1 MSATPGAD
9 PSEKA
14 APLLSTVAI
23 IASCAAFVVIGALQA
38 LYGPAIP
45 ALRDEFGIGPAVA
58 GLSLSAHFAG
68 ALLGVLIYHVLRGR
82 LGNRT
87 LLGGSYLLMA
97 AGAAVFAFSPSWILA
112 LTGTL
117 VIGLGFGGID
127 YGLNQLFAV
136 GFGRRSTAMLN
147 LLNGHFGVGA
157 IAGPALVG
165 RLGAESYPEIFAGAG
180 VVCLLILPTLG
191 GVAAR
196 EPEPAGAEA
205 GRAGGAR
212 VLPVIAA
219 FVGVYVLHVAIETGV
234 GGWEPTHLEAV
245 GYGAATAATATSAY
259 WAAMTI
265 GRFVIVPLSLR
276 WSAPSILTVCC
287 AGMAGF
293 LLLATV
299 PALAPYAYFGVGL
312 MIAPIFPTC
321 LPWLNRAV
329 PTVAAAGAYVIAASM
344 IGGVAFP
351 PLLGVVIDTMDV
363 RAAPLVLFVLAAVCA
378 VLGMWLRRN
387 APDPEAAPGAAVAA
401 GPVAGPA
408 PGPAPGADSRSAAR
422 PDVAPTRGAGG

>member
-1 MSATPGAD
+1 MSATSEAD
-9 PSEKA
+9 PSKTA
-14 APLLSTVAI
+14 RPLLTPVAI
-23 IASCAAFVVIGALQA
+23 VASCVAFVVIGALQA

-45 ALRDEFGIGPAVA
+45 ALREEFGISPAVA
-58 GLSLSAHFAG
+58 GLSLSAHFIG

-82 LGNRT
+82 LNNRT
-87 LLGGSYLLMA
+87 LLGGSYLLMTV
-97 AGAAVFAFSPSWILA
+97 GAALFAFSPSWILA
-112 LTGTL
+112 LTGTF

-127 YGLNQLFAV
+127 YGLNQLFAI

-157 IAGPALVG
+157 IAGPALIG
-165 RLGAESYPEIFAGAG
+165 WLGADSYPEIFVGLG
-180 VVCLLILPTLG
+180 IVCLLILLTLG

-196 EPEPAGAEA
+196 EPKAAVTDGEEA
-205 GRAGGAR
+205 RGGR

-219 FVGVYVLHVAIETGV
+219 FIGIYVLHVAIETGV

-287 AGMAGF
+287 AGMAVF
-293 LLLATV
+293 LVLATV
-299 PALAPYAYFGVGL
+299 PTLAPYAYFGVGL

-329 PTVAAAGAYVIAASM
+329 PSVAAAGAYVIAASM

-351 PLLGVVIDTMDV
+351 PLLGGAIDTMDV
-363 RAAPLVLFVLAAVCA
+363 RAAPLLLFGLAVVC
-378 VLGMWLRRN
+378 VGLSLWLRKH
-387 APDPEAAPGAAVAA
+387 APDPDDAATPRPEALPDAV
-401 GPVAGPA
+401 
-408 PGPAPGADSRSAAR
+408 
-422 PDVAPTRGAGG
+422 PTQGIQG

>member
-1 MSATPGAD
+1 MSATSGAD
-9 PSEKA
+9 LPEAGK
-14 APLLSTVAI
+14 PLLTTVAI
-23 IASCAAFVVIGALQA
+23 TASCVAFAVIGALQA

-45 ALRDEFGIGPAVA
+45 ALREQYGISPAVA
-58 GLSLSAHFAG
+58 GLSLSAHFVG

-82 LGNRT
+82 LNNRV

-97 AGAAVFAFSPSWILA
+97 AGAAAFAFSPDWIPALA
-112 LTGTL
+112 GAFVT
-117 VIGLGFGGID
+117 GLGFGGID

-147 LLNGHFGVGA
+147 LLNGHFGIGA
-157 IAGPALVG
+157 IAGPALIG
-165 RLGAESYPEIFAGAG
+165 WLGADRYPEIFLGIG
-180 VVCLLILPTLG
+180 VVCLLIPVTLG

-196 EPEPAGAEA
+196 EPAPAAVEGGAA
-205 GRAGGAR
+205 AGAR
-212 VLPVIAA
+212 VLPVIAV
-219 FVGVYVLHVAIETGV
+219 FIGVYVLHVAIETGV

-265 GRFVIVPLSLR
+265 GRFVVAPLSLR

-293 LLLATV
+293 LALAAV

-329 PTVAAAGAYVIAASM
+329 PGVAAAGAYVIAASM

-351 PLLGVVIDTMDV
+351 PLLGAVIDTMDV
-363 RAAPLVLFVLAAVCA
+363 KTVPLVLLGLAAACA
-378 VLGMWLRRN
+378 AMSVWLRGN
-387 APDPEAAPGAAVAA
+387 ASDPDGVIGLREAGAVRTDTHA
-401 GPVAGPA
+401 
-408 PGPAPGADSRSAAR
+408 
-422 PDVAPTRGAGG
+422 T

>member
-1 MSATPGAD
+1 MSATSEAD
-9 PSEKA
+9 LPEA
-14 APLLSTVAI
+14 RRPLLTTVAI
-23 IASCAAFVVIGALQA
+23 VASCVAFVVIGALQA

-45 ALRDEFGIGPAVA
+45 ALREEYGLSPAVA
-58 GLSLSAHFAG
+58 GLSLSAHFVG
-68 ALLGVLIYHVLRGR
+68 ALAGVLVYHLLRGR
-82 LGNRT
+82 LNNRV
-87 LLGGSYLLMA
+87 LLGGSYVLMA
-97 AGAAVFAFSPSWILA
+97 VGAAAFAFSPDWTLA
-112 LTGTL
+112 LAGTF

-157 IAGPALVG
+157 IAGPALIG
-165 RLGAESYPEIFAGAG
+165 WLGADHYPEIFLGIG
-180 VVCLLILPTLG
+180 VISLLILLTLG

-196 EPEPAGAEA
+196 EPKPASAEDA
-205 GRAGGAR
+205 SAGGAR
-212 VLPVIAA
+212 VLPIIAV
-219 FVGVYVLHVAIETGV
+219 FIGVYVLHVAIETGV

-265 GRFVIVPLSLR
+265 GRFVVAPLSLR

-329 PTVAAAGAYVIAASM
+329 PGVAAAGAYVITASM

-351 PLLGVVIDTMDV
+351 PLLGAVIDTMDV
-363 RAAPLVLFVLAAVCA
+363 KTVPLVMFALA
-378 VLGMWLRRN
+378 VLCGLFSLWLRRN
-387 APDPEAAPGAAVAA
+387 APDPGGVDRPSESGRADAV
-401 GPVAGPA
+401 PA
-408 PGPAPGADSRSAAR
+408 P
-422 PDVAPTRGAGG
+422 

>member
-1 MSATPGAD
+1 MSATSGAD
-9 PSEKA
+9 LPEGRR
-14 APLLSTVAI
+14 PLLTTVAI
-23 IASCAAFVVIGALQA
+23 IASCLAFVVIGALQA
-38 LYGPAIP
+38 LYGPVIP
-45 ALRDEFGIGPAVA
+45 ALREEYGLSPAVA
-58 GLSLSAHFAG
+58 GLSLSAHFVG
-68 ALLGVLIYHVLRGR
+68 ALAGVLVYHLLRGR
-82 LGNRT
+82 LNNRV
-87 LLGGSYLLMA
+87 LLGGSYVLMA
-97 AGAAVFAFSPSWILA
+97 AGAAVFAFSPDWALA
-112 LTGTL
+112 LAGTF

-157 IAGPALVG
+157 IAGPALIG
-165 RLGAESYPEIFAGAG
+165 WLGADHYPEIFLGIG
-180 VVCLLILPTLG
+180 VISLLILLTLG

-196 EPEPAGAEA
+196 EPHPASAE
-205 GRAGGAR
+205 GTSAGGAR
-212 VLPVIAA
+212 VLPIIAV
-219 FVGVYVLHVAIETGV
+219 FIGVYVLHVAIETGV

-265 GRFVIVPLSLR
+265 GRFVVAPLSLR

-329 PTVAAAGAYVIAASM
+329 PGVAAAGAYVIAASM

-351 PLLGVVIDTMDV
+351 PLLGGVIDTMDV
-363 RAAPLVLFVLAAVCA
+363 KTVPLVMFALA
-378 VLGMWLRRN
+378 VLCGVFSLWLRRN
-387 APDPEAAPGAAVAA
+387 APDPDGVDRPSESGRTDAV
-401 GPVAGPA
+401 PVP
-408 PGPAPGADSRSAAR
+408 
-422 PDVAPTRGAGG
+422 

>member
-1 MSATPGAD
+1 MTATCEAD
-9 PSEKA
+9 LSEGGK
-14 APLLSTVAI
+14 PLLTTLAI
-23 IASCAAFVVIGALQA
+23 AASCLAFVVIGALQA

-45 ALRDEFGIGPAVA
+45 ALRDEYGISPAVA

-68 ALLGVLIYHVLRGR
+68 ALLGVLIYHLLRGR
-82 LGNRT
+82 LTNRV
-87 LLGGSYLLMA
+87 LLGGSYVLMA
-97 AGAAVFAFSPSWILA
+97 VGAAVFAFSPSWALA
-112 LTGTL
+112 LAGTF

-136 GFGRRSTAMLN
+136 GFGHRGTAMLN
-147 LLNGHFGVGA
+147 LLNGHFGIGA
-157 IAGPALVG
+157 IAGPALIG
-165 RLGAESYPEIFAGAG
+165 WLGADSYPEIFVGAG
-180 VVCLLILPTLG
+180 VMSLLILVTLG

-196 EPEPAGAEA
+196 EPAPAPAE
-205 GRAGGAR
+205 GVSAGGAR
-212 VLPVIAA
+212 VLQVIGV
-219 FVGVYVLHVAIETGV
+219 FIGVYVLHVAVETGV

-265 GRFVIVPLSLR
+265 GRFVAAPISLR
-276 WSAPSILTVCC
+276 WSAPSILLVCC
-287 AGMAGF
+287 LGMAGF

-329 PTVAAAGAYVIAASM
+329 PGVAGAGAYVIAASM

-351 PLLGVVIDTMDV
+351 PLLGAVIDAVEVKTV
-363 RAAPLVLFVLAAVCA
+363 PLLLFLLAVICGVLSL
-378 VLGMWLRRN
+378 WLRRN
-387 APDPEAAPGAAVAA
+387 APDPGGAPR
-401 GPVAGPA
+401 PRDPA
-408 PGPAPGADSRSAAR
+408 RTDS
-422 PDVAPTRGAGG
+422 VPTS

>member
-1 MSATPGAD
+1 MSATSEAD
-9 PSEKA
+9 LPEA
-14 APLLSTVAI
+14 GRPLLTTVAI
-23 IASCAAFVVIGALQA
+23 TASCVAFVVIGALQA

-45 ALRDEFGIGPAVA
+45 ALREEYGISPAVA
-58 GLSLSAHFAG
+58 GLSLSAHFVG
-68 ALLGVLIYHVLRGR
+68 ALAGVLIYHLLRGR
-82 LGNRT
+82 LNNRA
-87 LLGGSYLLMA
+87 LLGGSYVLMA
-97 AGAAVFAFSPSWILA
+97 AGAAVFAFSPNWTLA
-112 LTGTL
+112 LAGTF

-147 LLNGHFGVGA
+147 LLNGHFGIGA
-157 IAGPALVG
+157 IAGPALIG
-165 RLGAESYPEIFAGAG
+165 WLGAENYPEIFVGIG
-180 VVCLLILPTLG
+180 VVSLLILVSLG

-196 EPEPAGAEA
+196 EPRPEPAEGAS
-205 GRAGGAR
+205 AGGAR
-212 VLPVIAA
+212 VLPIIAA
-219 FVGVYVLHVAIETGV
+219 FIGIYVLHVAIETGV

-265 GRFVIVPLSLR
+265 GRFVVAPLSLR
-276 WSAPSILTVCC
+276 WSAPSILIVCC

-329 PTVAAAGAYVIAASM
+329 PGVAAAGAYVIAASM

-351 PLLGVVIDTMDV
+351 PLLGGVIDTMEV
-363 RAAPLVLFVLAAVCA
+363 KTVPLVLFALAVVCGVLS
-378 VLGMWLRRN
+378 LWLRRC
-387 APDPEAAPGAAVAA
+387 APDPGGVDDPRTSGRTDAVAA
-401 GPVAGPA
+401 P
-408 PGPAPGADSRSAAR
+408 
-422 PDVAPTRGAGG
+422 

>member
-1 MSATPGAD
+1 MTATREAD
-9 PSEKA
+9 LPEGGK
-14 APLLSTVAI
+14 PLLTTVAI
-23 IASCAAFVVIGALQA
+23 GASCLAFVVIGALQA

-45 ALRDEFGIGPAVA
+45 ALRDEFGISPAVA
-58 GLSLSAHFAG
+58 GLSLSAHFVG
-68 ALLGVLIYHVLRGR
+68 ALLGVLIYHLLRGR
-82 LGNRT
+82 LNNRV
-87 LLGGSYLLMA
+87 LLGGSYVLMA
-97 AGAAVFAFSPSWILA
+97 VGAGAFAFSPSWALA
-112 LTGTL
+112 LAGTF

-147 LLNGHFGVGA
+147 LLNAHFGIGA
-157 IAGPALVG
+157 IAGPALIG
-165 RLGAESYPEIFAGAG
+165 WLGADSYPEIFIGTG
-180 VVCLLILPTLG
+180 VISLLILLTLG

-196 EPEPAGAEA
+196 EPAPAPAEGAP
-205 GRAGGAR
+205 AGGAR
-212 VLPVIAA
+212 VLPIIAV
-219 FVGVYVLHVAIETGV
+219 FIGVYVLHVAIETGV

-265 GRFVIVPLSLR
+265 GRFVAAPISLR
-276 WSAPSILTVCC
+276 WSAPSILLVCC
-287 AGMAGF
+287 VGMAGF

-329 PTVAAAGAYVIAASM
+329 PGVGAAGAYVIAASM

-351 PLLGVVIDTMDV
+351 PLLGAVIDTMEV
-363 RAAPLVLFVLAAVCA
+363 KTVPLLLFLLAVICGVLSL
-378 VLGMWLRRN
+378 WLRRN
-387 APDPEAAPGAAVAA
+387 APDPGGV
-401 GPVAGPA
+401 
-408 PGPAPGADSRSAAR
+408 PGPRDSGRADAVTT
-422 PDVAPTRGAGG
+422 P

>member
-1 MSATPGAD
+1 MSAMSATASEADLPDPGR
-9 PSEKA
+9 PR
-14 APLLSTVAI
+14 LLTTVAI
-23 IASCAAFVVIGALQA
+23 IASCVAFVVIGALQA

-45 ALRDEFGIGPAVA
+45 ALREEFGISPAVA
-58 GLSLSAHFAG
+58 GLSLSAHFVG

-82 LGNRT
+82 LNNRL
-87 LLGGSYLLMA
+87 LLGGSYVLMA
-97 AGAAVFAFSPSWILA
+97 AGAVVFGFSPGWIPA
-112 LTGTL
+112 LGGTF

-127 YGLNQLFAV
+127 YGLNQLFSI
-136 GFGRRSTAMLN
+136 GFGHRSTAMLN

-157 IAGPALVG
+157 IAGPALIG
-165 RLGAESYPEIFAGAG
+165 WLGAEHYPEIFIGIG
-180 VVCLLILPTLG
+180 VVCLLLLFTLG

-196 EPEPAGAEA
+196 EPEPVAGEETK
-205 GRAGGAR
+205 AGGAR

-219 FVGVYVLHVAIETGV
+219 FIGVYVLHVAIETGV

-245 GYGAATAATATSAY
+245 GYGAATAASATSAY

-265 GRFVIVPLSLR
+265 GRFVVAPLSLR
-276 WSAPSILTVCC
+276 WTAPSILTVCC
-287 AGMAGF
+287 AGMTGF

-329 PTVAAAGAYVIAASM
+329 PGVAAAGAYVIAASM

-351 PLLGVVIDTMDV
+351 PLLGGVIGTMDITMV
-363 RAAPLVLFVLAAVCA
+363 PLVLFVLAAACT
-378 VLGMWLRRN
+378 VLSLWLRRT
-387 APDPEAAPGAAVAA
+387 APDPIAV
-401 GPVAGPA
+401 
-408 PGPAPGADSRSAAR
+408 PGPRGGGAQRDTITADA
-422 PDVAPTRGAGG
+422 TNGTHGTHGTHGT

>member
-1 MSATPGAD
+1 MSATSEAD
-9 PSEKA
+9 LPEA
-14 APLLSTVAI
+14 GRPLLTTVAI
-23 IASCAAFVVIGALQA
+23 IASCVAFVVIGALQA

-45 ALRDEFGIGPAVA
+45 ALREKYGLSPAVA
-58 GLSLSAHFAG
+58 GLSLSAHFVG
-68 ALLGVLIYHVLRGR
+68 ALAGVLIYHLLRGR
-82 LGNRT
+82 LNNRV
-87 LLGGSYLLMA
+87 LLGGSYVLMA
-97 AGAAVFAFSPSWILA
+97 AGAAVFASSPNWALA
-112 LTGTL
+112 LAGTF

-157 IAGPALVG
+157 IAGPALIG
-165 RLGAESYPEIFAGAG
+165 WLGADHYPEIFLGIG
-180 VVCLLILPTLG
+180 VISLLILLTLG

-196 EPEPAGAEA
+196 EPQQAAAAGAST
-205 GRAGGAR
+205 GGAR
-212 VLPVIAA
+212 VLPIIAV
-219 FVGVYVLHVAIETGV
+219 FIGIYVLHVAIETGV

-265 GRFVIVPLSLR
+265 GRFVVAPLSLR
-276 WSAPSILTVCC
+276 WSAPSILIVCC

-329 PTVAAAGAYVIAASM
+329 PSVAAAGAYVIAASM

-351 PLLGVVIDTMDV
+351 PLLGGVIDTMDV
-363 RAAPLVLFVLAAVCA
+363 KTVPLVLFVLA
-378 VLGMWLRRN
+378 VLCGVFSLWLRRN
-387 APDPEAAPGAAVAA
+387 APDPGGVDRPSESGRTDAV
-401 GPVAGPA
+401 PA
-408 PGPAPGADSRSAAR
+408 P
-422 PDVAPTRGAGG
+422 

>member
-1 MSATPGAD
+1 MSAT
-9 PSEKA
+9 SEA
-14 APLLSTVAI
+14 GLPEAGRPLLTTVAI
-23 IASCAAFVVIGALQA
+23 TASCGAFVVIGALQA

-45 ALRDEFGIGPAVA
+45 ALREEYGISPTAA
-58 GLSLSAHFAG
+58 GLSLSAHFVG

-82 LGNRT
+82 LNNRV

-97 AGAAVFAFSPSWILA
+97 AGAAVFAFSPSWNLA
-112 LTGTL
+112 LTGTF

-127 YGLNQLFAV
+127 YGLNQLFAI

-157 IAGPALVG
+157 IAGPALIG
-165 RLGAESYPEIFAGAG
+165 WLGADRYPQIFLGIG
-180 VVCLLILPTLG
+180 VVCLLILVTLG

-196 EPEPAGAEA
+196 EPEPAPAEGGAA
-205 GRAGGAR
+205 AGAR
-212 VLPVIAA
+212 VLPIIAV
-219 FVGVYVLHVAIETGV
+219 FIGIYVLHVAIETGV

-265 GRFVIVPLSLR
+265 GRFVVAPLSLR
-276 WSAPSILTVCC
+276 RSAPSILIVCC

-293 LLLATV
+293 LVLATV

-329 PTVAAAGAYVIAASM
+329 PGVAAAGAYVIAASM

-351 PLLGVVIDTMDV
+351 PLLGRVIDTMDV
-363 RAAPLVLFVLAAVCA
+363 KAVPLVLFGLAAVCA
-378 VLGMWLRRN
+378 ALSLWLRKN
-387 APDPEAAPGAAVAA
+387 APDPDGAS
-401 GPVAGPA
+401 GPRTA
-408 PGPAPGADSRSAAR
+408 GADRSDA
-422 PDVAPTRGAGG
+422 VTM

>member
-1 MSATPGAD
+1 MSATSEAD
-9 PSEKA
+9 LPEA
-14 APLLSTVAI
+14 GRPLLTTVAI
-23 IASCAAFVVIGALQA
+23 TASCVAFVVIGALQA

-45 ALRDEFGIGPAVA
+45 ALREEYGISPAVA
-58 GLSLSAHFAG
+58 GLSLSAHFVG
-68 ALLGVLIYHVLRGR
+68 ALAGVLIYHLLRGR
-82 LGNRT
+82 LNNRA
-87 LLGGSYLLMA
+87 LLGGSYVLMA
-97 AGAAVFAFSPSWILA
+97 AGAAVFAFSPNWTLA
-112 LTGTL
+112 LAGTF

-147 LLNGHFGVGA
+147 LLNGHFGIGA
-157 IAGPALVG
+157 IAGPALIG
-165 RLGAESYPEIFAGAG
+165 WLGADNYPEIFVGIG
-180 VVCLLILPTLG
+180 VVSLLILVTLG

-196 EPEPAGAEA
+196 EPRPEPAEGAP
-205 GRAGGAR
+205 AGGAR
-212 VLPVIAA
+212 VLPIIAA
-219 FVGVYVLHVAIETGV
+219 FIGIYVLHVAIETGV

-259 WAAMTI
+259 WAAMTV
-265 GRFVIVPLSLR
+265 GRFVVAPLSLR
-276 WSAPSILTVCC
+276 WSAPSILIVCC

-329 PTVAAAGAYVIAASM
+329 PGVSAAGAYVIAASM

-351 PLLGVVIDTMDV
+351 PLLGGVIDTMEV
-363 RAAPLVLFVLAAVCA
+363 KTVPLVLFALAVVCGVLS
-378 VLGMWLRRN
+378 LWLRRG
-387 APDPEAAPGAAVAA
+387 APDPGGAGGPRTSGRTDAVAA
-401 GPVAGPA
+401 P
-408 PGPAPGADSRSAAR
+408 
-422 PDVAPTRGAGG
+422 

>member
-1 MSATPGAD
+1 MFDTCEAD
-9 PSEKA
+9 PSKTA
-14 APLLSTVAI
+14 KPLLTTVAVV
-23 IASCAAFVVIGALQA
+23 ASCVAFVVIGALQA

-45 ALRDEFGIGPAVA
+45 ALRDAFGVSPAVA
-58 GLSLSAHFAG
+58 GLSLSAHFIG

-82 LGNRT
+82 LNNRT

-97 AGAAVFAFSPSWILA
+97 AGAALFAFSPSWILA
-112 LTGTL
+112 LTGTF

-127 YGLNQLFAV
+127 YGLNQLFAI

-157 IAGPALVG
+157 IAGPALIG
-165 RLGAESYPEIFAGAG
+165 WLGADSYPEIFVG
-180 VVCLLILPTLG
+180 VGIVCLLILLTLG

-196 EPEPAGAEA
+196 EPEEA
-205 GRAGGAR
+205 AIEGPEARGAR

-219 FVGVYVLHVAIETGV
+219 FIGVYVLHVAIETGV

-287 AGMAGF
+287 AGMAAF
-293 LLLATV
+293 LALATV
-299 PALAPYAYFGVGL
+299 PAFAPYAYFGVGL

-329 PTVAAAGAYVIAASM
+329 PSVAAAGAYVIAASM

-351 PLLGVVIDTMDV
+351 PLLGGVIDTMDV
-363 RAAPLVLFVLAAVCA
+363 RAAPLVLFALAIVC
-378 VLGMWLRRN
+378 VGLSLWLRKH
-387 APDPEAAPGAAVAA
+387 APDPDGAAAPWTQTL
-401 GPVAGPA
+401 
-408 PGPAPGADSRSAAR
+408 
-422 PDVAPTRGAGG
+422 PDTVPTQGIQG

>member
-1 MSATPGAD
+1 MSATRGGEP
-9 PSEKA
+9 PEA
-14 APLLSTVAI
+14 ARPLLTTVAI
-23 IASCAAFVVIGALQA
+23 VASCVAFVVIGALQA

-45 ALRDEFGIGPAVA
+45 ALREEYGISPAVA
-58 GLSLSAHFAG
+58 GLSLSAHFVG

-82 LGNRT
+82 LSNRV
-87 LLGGSYLLMA
+87 LLGGSYVLMA
-97 AGAAVFAFSPSWILA
+97 AGSAAFAFSPSWIPALA
-112 LTGTL
+112 GTL

-136 GFGRRSTAMLN
+136 GFGHRSTAMLN
-147 LLNGHFGVGA
+147 LLNGHFGIGA
-157 IAGPALVG
+157 IAGPALIG
-165 RLGAESYPEIFAGAG
+165 WLGAENYPGIFLGIG
-180 VVCLLILPTLG
+180 VLSLLILLTLG

-196 EPEPAGAEA
+196 EPAPAPAEGAA
-205 GRAGGAR
+205 AGGAR
-212 VLPVIAA
+212 VMPIIAA
-219 FVGVYVLHVAIETGV
+219 FIGIYVLHVAIETGV

-259 WAAMTI
+259 WAAMTV
-265 GRFVIVPLSLR
+265 GRFVVAPLSLR
-276 WSAPSILTVCC
+276 WSAPSILIVCC

-329 PTVAAAGAYVIAASM
+329 PGVAAAGAYVIAASM

-351 PLLGVVIDTMDV
+351 PLLGGVIDTMEV
-363 RAAPLVLFVLAAVCA
+363 KTVPLLLFVLAVVCG
-378 VLGMWLRRN
+378 VLSLWLRRN
-387 APDPEAAPGAAVAA
+387 APDPGGV
-401 GPVAGPA
+401 
-408 PGPAPGADSRSAAR
+408 PGPRD
-422 PDVAPTRGAGG
+422 AGRAEAVTTP

>member
-1 MSATPGAD
+1 MSSTSEAD
-9 PSEKA
+9 LPEA
-14 APLLSTVAI
+14 GRPLLTTVAI
-23 IASCAAFVVIGALQA
+23 IASCVAFVVIGALQA

-45 ALRDEFGIGPAVA
+45 ALREEYGISPAVA
-58 GLSLSAHFAG
+58 GLSLSAHFVG
-68 ALLGVLIYHVLRGR
+68 ALVGVLVYHLLRGR
-82 LGNRT
+82 LNNRM
-87 LLGGSYLLMA
+87 LLGGSYVLMA
-97 AGAAVFAFSPSWILA
+97 AGAAVFAFSPNWALA
-112 LTGTL
+112 LAGTF

-157 IAGPALVG
+157 IAGPALIG
-165 RLGAESYPEIFAGAG
+165 WLGADHYPEIFLGIGAIS
-180 VVCLLILPTLG
+180 LLILFTLG
-191 GVAAR
+191 GVALR
-196 EPEPAGAEA
+196 EPRPAPAEDA
-205 GRAGGAR
+205 STGGAR
-212 VLPVIAA
+212 VLPIIAV
-219 FVGVYVLHVAIETGV
+219 FIGIYVLHVAIETGV

-259 WAAMTI
+259 WAAMTV
-265 GRFVIVPLSLR
+265 GRFVVAPLSLR
-276 WSAPSILTVCC
+276 WSAPSILIVCC

-329 PTVAAAGAYVIAASM
+329 PSVAAAGAYVIAASM

-351 PLLGVVIDTMDV
+351 PLLGGVIDTMDV
-363 RAAPLVLFVLAAVCA
+363 KTVPLVLFVLAAVCG
-378 VLGMWLRRN
+378 VLSLWLRRN
-387 APDPEAAPGAAVAA
+387 APDPGGVDRPGTTERTDAVAA
-401 GPVAGPA
+401 P
-408 PGPAPGADSRSAAR
+408 R
-422 PDVAPTRGAGG
+422 T